1 MTRQRISWSQA
12 IGHSVRGLVPRVRR
26 FGHAGVLVFVLAA
39 LLSGML
45 CALPF
50 MPVRKTALVGM
61 TMAADMVSRRA
72 ISYIDT
78 VKTADMQKRARN
90 DVAPIYKFDSSKLS
104 TSLSA
109 FDETVA
115 KVVAVRGQQDLSGD
129 QKSQRIAALLM
140 TTAGVTTRYLAA
152 CSESEFQ
159 SLETASRHVL
169 STVMGRG
176 VPDGSIASAREGI
189 SAELKNFSISD
200 NQTKSAY
207 LLAAHVV
214 SANLIY
220 DRQATQDAQDEAAS
234 AVVPVVATIPA
245 GTPIVK
251 KGTVLDQATVD
262 LLLSTGLVLGPR
274 ALWNMASQ
282 FFVALLAWAAVAA
295 AILLL
300 HGGHERNERVFLEV
314 GVIGAACVMTVW
326 FSSALSILMAPFLLG
341 ILLGFIFFDNG
352 LAIVFGLAVVVT
364 AWIMSPVPIDALMG
378 VISGVVCIIVI
389 MWRTDRMSTLLVAGP
404 AGGVAGGLV
413 YAALATVSGQQVT
426 VVAENAGYI
435 AAGGVLAAL
444 FALGLTLIFERLF
457 NVATVTRLRELLDTG
472 SKLLTQLF
480 ESAPGTYHHS
490 LNVANLASGAAQRI
504 GANWLL
510 ARVGGYYHD
519 IGKLLHPQFFGE
531 NRGELPNIH
540 EDISPEL
547 STKVILEHVQA
558 GVTIAMSNHL
568 PSEVVNIIAEHHG
581 TTVVQFFYDKAAAE
595 QINLSPDM
603 FRYQGPKPHS
613 RESSL
618 VFLADGIEAAA
629 RSLARVD
636 RTALESIIDSI
647 FGARIA
653 DGQLSES
660 QLTLGEI
667 GIAKEY
673 FLTSLIS
680 FYHVRDAYPVSEE
693 ANERI

>member
-1 MTRQRISWSQA
+1 MTRKQSSWPQA
-12 IGHSVRGLVPRVRR
+12 MGRMVRALFSRVRR
-26 FGHAGVLVFVLAA
+26 FRHGGIVVFVLAA
-39 LLSGML
+39 LLCGML
-45 CALPF
+45 SALPF
-50 MPVRKTALVGM
+50 VPIRKTVSVG
-61 TMAADMVSRRA
+61 TTLTADIVSRRA
-72 ISYIDT
+72 ISYVDT
-78 VKTADMQKRARN
+78 VKTAELQKRARD
-90 DVAPIYKFDSSKLS
+90 DVAPIYKFDSTRLPAA
-104 TSLSA
+104 LSA
-109 FDETVA
+109 FDETLGKIIA
-115 KVVAVRGQQDLSGD
+115 IRGQPDLASD

-140 TTAGVTTRYLAA
+140 TTAGTTTKYLAT

-159 SLETASRHVL
+159 TLETAARHAL
-169 STVMGRG
+169 STVMARG
-176 VPDGSIASAREGI
+176 IPDGSIASAREGI
-189 SAELKNFSISD
+189 TAELKNFSISD
-200 NQTKSAY
+200 NQIKSAY
-207 LLAAHVV
+207 LLAARVV

-220 DRQATQDAQDEAAS
+220 DQQATQDARDEAAS
-234 AVVPVVATIPA
+234 GVVPIVATIPA
-245 GTPIVK
+245 GTPVVK

-274 ALWNMASQ
+274 AIRNMASQ
-282 FFVALLAWAAVAA
+282 LLVTLLAWASVAA

-300 HGGHERNERVFLEV
+300 YGGRERSERMFLEA
-314 GVIGAACVMTVW
+314 GVIGAATVVTIW
-326 FSSALSILMAPFLLG
+326 LSSTLSILMTPFLLG
-341 ILLGFIFFDNG
+341 ILLGFIFFNNG
-352 LAIVFGLAVVVT
+352 LAIVFGLAIAVT
-364 AWIMSPVPIDALMG
+364 TWIMTPVPVDALVG
-378 VISGVVCIIVI
+378 VIAGVLCIIVI
-389 MWRTDRMSTLLVAGP
+389 MWKTDRMSTLLVAGP
-404 AGGVAGGLV
+404 AGGVAGGIV
-413 YAALATVSGQQVT
+413 YAALATVSGQQFA

-444 FALGLTLIFERLF
+444 FALGLTLICERLF

-568 PSEVVNIIAEHHG
+568 PSEVINIIAEHHG

-636 RTALESIIDSI
+636 RTALEGIIESI
-647 FGARIA
+647 FAARIA

-680 FYHVRDAYPVSEE
+680 FYHVRDPYPVSEE